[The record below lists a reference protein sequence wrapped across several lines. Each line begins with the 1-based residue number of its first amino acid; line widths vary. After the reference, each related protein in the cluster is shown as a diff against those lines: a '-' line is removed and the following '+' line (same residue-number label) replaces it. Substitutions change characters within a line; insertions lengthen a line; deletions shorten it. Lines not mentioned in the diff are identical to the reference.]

1 GSEAKPRGS
10 VRPAKSKRV
19 SKAAK
24 AEASRASAEDV
35 KQPNLKATATAS
47 CRLAEAASEA
57 AAGVC
62 PAVAEVVHSC
72 EGGERELSAALA
84 AFDVQLGEARGL
96 QVGFG
101 QKLRALH
108 SLIGAL
114 EVAEVAEEE
123 QEVVGEVE
131 EVEEAEEVQMVEG
144 LSAEEGQE
152 AEHEQEVEDGQE
164 VEEAQ
169 KVEER
174 QEAGRLRQSSQKD
187 DSGESAQPAKLNYW
201 DLYEAKQTL
210 AQLRERSRLFER
222 EAAGLQAEPP
232 VLDACAWNSKSTLTL
247 TLTHT
252 RLDELIQAKSAAE
265 KQLAEGPVTARRR
278 ISRVGSDLDM
288 NIALVKEE
296 MEIRKAE
303 AEKEQAKIDAFRLVW
318 AIGNQQCGEWRNI
331 DKYGNRLGAAAEI
344 EPIAGVRKLSIT
356 KLEASDEANTRE
368 RRFLASLQGVGS
380 SIRAQKL
387 LRRLQRRRERA
398 AEGGESRDLALE
410 EEGESTS
417 IATLLAK
424 LRIPTGGDPF
434 SSVTRTQSR
443 RQIRVEAALHRGQK
457 CPSATQT
464 ARIKSAWSWLGKL
477 RAHAMGVQYRGEI
490 LRTNVREAPQAN

>member
-1 GSEAKPRGS
+1 M
-10 VRPAKSKRV
+10 
-19 SKAAK
+19 
-24 AEASRASAEDV
+24 
-35 KQPNLKATATAS
+35 
-47 CRLAEAASEA
+47 
-57 AAGVC
+57 
-62 PAVAEVVHSC
+62 
-72 EGGERELSAALA
+72 
-84 AFDVQLGEARGL
+84 L
-96 QVGFG
+96 Q
-101 QKLRALH
+101 
-108 SLIGAL
+108 
-114 EVAEVAEEE
+114 
-123 QEVVGEVE
+123 
-131 EVEEAEEVQMVEG
+131 
-144 LSAEEGQE
+144 
-152 AEHEQEVEDGQE
+152 
-164 VEEAQ
+164 
-169 KVEER
+169 
-174 QEAGRLRQSSQKD
+174 
-187 DSGESAQPAKLNYW
+187 
-201 DLYEAKQTL
+201 
-210 AQLRERSRLFER
+210 
-222 EAAGLQAEPP
+222 
-232 VLDACAWNSKSTLTL
+232 
-247 TLTHT
+247 T

-443 RQIRVEAALHRGQK
+443 RQSERMPWHARLSCISALPCPPPRVPLFPGPFALIHALGSFLPLLPSNVIPLPACLPASHP
-457 CPSATQT
+457 CPPSLTLL
-464 ARIKSAWSWLGKL
+464 LGFPVSK
-477 RAHAMGVQYRGEI
+477 VVYDS
-490 LRTNVREAPQAN
+490 TS